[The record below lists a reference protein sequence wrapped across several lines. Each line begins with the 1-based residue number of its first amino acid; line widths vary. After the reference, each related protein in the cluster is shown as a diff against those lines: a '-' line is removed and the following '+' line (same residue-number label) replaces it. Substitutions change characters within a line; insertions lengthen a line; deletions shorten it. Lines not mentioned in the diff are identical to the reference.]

1 MFAKKTFQ
9 GGSHPPTR
17 KRATQA
23 SPIAPIPAPSRVVI
37 PLSQHTGAP
46 AEPLVAVGDEVSAGQ
61 KIGEAQGYISVP
73 VHASIGGKVTAI
85 EPHRHPLGG
94 ELPAVVI
101 ESDGDQP
108 PAGFSPAPG
117 WSPPSDPRAM
127 IEAVREAGI
136 VGLGG
141 AAFPT
146 HVKLSPPEN
155 KPIDTCILNGAE
167 CEPYLTADHR
177 LMVEHGD
184 EIVAGLKLILKILD
198 CRRGLIGI
206 EANKPDALAA
216 MRERTR
222 GEDGLTVIPL
232 QVKYPQGAEKQL
244 IWALTRRE
252 VPSGGLPMDV
262 GCVVQ
267 NVGTAKAIH
276 EAISRGKP
284 LIERVV
290 TVTGPLIGEPRNVLV
305 PIGTPFREI
314 IEFCG
319 GTTAEPGKLIMG
331 GPMMGLAQ
339 PSDEIPVIK
348 GTSGILALGPGQ
360 AVIPESQ
367 SCIGCARCV
376 DTCPMKLV
384 PTRLARLIEH
394 DRFTE
399 AGEQGVLDCMECG
412 TCSYVCP
419 SKINLVHLFKF
430 AKAKIFEERRKKKDA
445 QAA

>member
-1 MFAKKTFQ
+1 MSAKKTFQ

-23 SPIAPIPAPSRVVI
+23 SMISSMPVPSRVVI

-46 AEPLVAVGDEVSAGQ
+46 AEPIVAVGDEVSAGQ

-73 VHASIGGKVTAI
+73 VHASIDGKVVAI
-85 EPHRHPLGG
+85 ELHRHPLGG
-94 ELPAVVI
+94 ELPAVII
-101 ESDGDQP
+101 ESDGSEPSHEPSQT
-108 PAGFSPAPG
+108 PAQSA
-117 WSPPSDPRAM
+117 PSDPGAM
-127 IEAVREAGI
+127 VEAIREAGI

-177 LMVEHGD
+177 LMVESGA
-184 EIVAGLKLILKILD
+184 EIIAGLKIILNILN
-198 CRRGLIGI
+198 CQRGFIGI
-206 EANKPDALAA
+206 EANKPDALTA
-216 MRERTR
+216 MREQVREER
-222 GEDGLTVIPL
+222 NLTVVPL

-244 IWALTRRE
+244 VWAITRRE

-267 NVGTAKAIH
+267 NVGTAKAID
-276 EAISRGKP
+276 EAVSRGKP
-284 LIERVV
+284 LTERVV
-290 TVTGPLIGEPRNVLV
+290 TITGPIIREPQNVRV
-305 PIGTPFREI
+305 PIGTLFRDI
-314 IEFCG
+314 IEHCG
-319 GTTAEPGKLIMG
+319 GTTQKPGKLIMG

-339 PSDEIPVIK
+339 ASDEVPVIK
-348 GTSGILALGPGQ
+348 GTSGILALESNQ
-360 AVIPESQ
+360 AVIADSQ
-367 SCIGCARCV
+367 TCIGCARCV

-384 PTRLARLIEH
+384 PTQLAKLIEH
-394 DRFTE
+394 SRFAE
-399 AGEQGVLDCMECG
+399 AEERGVLDCMECG

-430 AKAKIFEERRKKKDA
+430 GKAKIFEERRKKKDG

>member
-1 MFAKKTFQ
+1 MSAKKTFQ
-9 GGSHPPTR
+9 GGSHPPAR
-17 KRATQA
+17 KRATQT
-23 SPIAPIPAPSRVVI
+23 SLITPLPPPSRVII

-46 AEPLVAVGDEVSAGQ
+46 AEPIVAVGDEVAAGQ
-61 KIGEAQGYISVP
+61 KIGEAQGFISVP
-73 VHASIGGKVTAI
+73 VHASIGGKVTGI
-85 EPHRHPLGG
+85 GPYRHPLGP
-94 ELPAVVI
+94 ELPAVMI
-101 ESDGDQP
+101 ESDGSQP
-108 PAGFSPAPG
+108 SPEAPQPPG
-117 WSPPSDPRAM
+117 WSVPSDPKAM

-146 HVKLSPPEN
+146 HVKLSPPKN

-177 LMVEHGD
+177 LMVESGD
-184 EIVAGLKLILKILD
+184 DIIAGLKLMLKILN

-216 MRERTR
+216 MRERIR
-222 GEDGLTVIPL
+222 EEDGLTVIPL

-267 NVGTAKAIH
+267 NVGTAKAIY

-284 LIERVV
+284 LTDRVV
-290 TVTGPLIGEPRNVLV
+290 TVTGPLIAEPRNILA
-305 PIGTPFREI
+305 PIGTLFREI

-319 GTTAEPGKLIMG
+319 GTTGEPGKLIMG

-339 PSDEIPVIK
+339 ASDEVPVIK
-348 GTSGILALGPGQ
+348 GTSGILVLGPGQ
-360 AVIPESQ
+360 AVLPESQ
-367 SCIGCARCV
+367 TCIGCARCV

-384 PTRLARLIEH
+384 PTKLAKLIEH
-394 DRFTE
+394 GRFAE
-399 AGEQGVLDCMECG
+399 AEEQGVLDCMECG

-430 AKAKIFEERRKKKDA
+430 AKSKILEERRKQKDG

>member
-17 KRATQA
+17 KRATQT
-23 SPIAPIPAPSRVVI
+23 SLIAQIPAPSRVII

-46 AEPLVAVGDEVSAGQ
+46 AEPLVAVGDEVSTGQ

-85 EPHRHPLGG
+85 APRRHPLGG
-94 ELPAVVI
+94 ELPAVII

-108 PAGFSPAPG
+108 SAGFFPTPG

-155 KPIDTCILNGAE
+155 KSIDTCILNGAE

-184 EIVAGLKLILKILD
+184 EIVAGLKLILKILN
-198 CRRGLIGI
+198 CRRGVIGI

-216 MRERTR
+216 MRERIR

-276 EAISRGKP
+276 EAVSQGKP

-305 PIGTPFREI
+305 PIGTLFREI
-314 IEFCG
+314 IAFCG
-319 GTTAEPGKLIMG
+319 GITGQPGKLIMG

-339 PSDEIPVIK
+339 PSDEVPVIK
-348 GTSGILALGPGQ
+348 GTSGILALGPDQ

-367 SCIGCARCV
+367 TCIGCARCV

-384 PTRLARLIEH
+384 PTQLARLIEH
-394 DRFTE
+394 DRYAE
-399 AGEQGVLDCMECG
+399 AEAQGVLDCMECG
-412 TCSYVCP
+412 SCSYVCP

-430 AKAKIFEERRKKKDA
+430 CKSKVFEERRKKKDA

>member
-17 KRATQA
+17 KRATQTSLITPMPA
-23 SPIAPIPAPSRVVI
+23 SSRVVI

-46 AEPLVAVGDEVSAGQ
+46 AEPIVAVGDEVSAGQ
-61 KIGEAQGYISVP
+61 KVGEAQGYISVP
-73 VHASIGGKVTAI
+73 VHASISGKVAAI

-94 ELPAVVI
+94 ELPAVII
-101 ESDGDQP
+101 ESDGSQ
-108 PAGFSPAPG
+108 SSLERTQRSS
-117 WSPPSDPRAM
+117 WSAPSDPKAM

-177 LMVEHGD
+177 LMVEQGD
-184 EIVAGLKLILKILD
+184 EIIAGLKLILKMLN

-216 MRERTR
+216 MRERIR
-222 GEDGLTVIPL
+222 GENGLTVIPL

-276 EAISRGKP
+276 EAITQGKP
-284 LIERVV
+284 LTERVV

-305 PIGTPFREI
+305 PIGTLFRDVI
-314 IEFCG
+314 AYCG
-319 GTTAEPGKLIMG
+319 GTTGELGKIIMG

-339 PSDEIPVIK
+339 ASDEVPVVK
-348 GTSGILALGPGQ
+348 GTSGILVLGPGQ
-360 AVIPESQ
+360 AMIPEPQ
-367 SCIGCARCV
+367 ACIGCARCV

-384 PTRLARLIEH
+384 PTRLAKYIEH
-394 DRFTE
+394 SRFDE
-399 AGEQGVLDCMECG
+399 AEEQGVLDCMECG

-430 AKAKIFEERRKKKDA
+430 GKAKILEARRKEKDA

>member
-9 GGSHPPTR
+9 GGSHPPTQ
-17 KRATQA
+17 KRATQT
-23 SPIAPIPAPSRVVI
+23 SLITSLPTPSRVII

-46 AEPLVAVGDEVSAGQ
+46 AEPIVAVGDQVTAGQ
-61 KIGEAQGYISVP
+61 KIGEAQGYISAP
-73 VHASIGGKVTAI
+73 VHASIGGKVTVI
-85 EPHRHPLGG
+85 GPHLHPLGG
-94 ELPAVVI
+94 ELPAVII
-101 ESDGDQP
+101 ESDGGQP
-108 PAGFSPAPG
+108 SPEFFQAPG
-117 WSPPSDPRAM
+117 WSPPSDPKGM
-127 IEAVREAGI
+127 IEAVQEAGI

-155 KPIDTCILNGAE
+155 KPINTCILNGAE

-184 EIVAGLKLILKILD
+184 EIIAGLKLILTILN

-216 MRERTR
+216 MRQRIQ

-267 NVGTAKAIH
+267 NVGTARAVD
-276 EAISRGKP
+276 EAVSRGKP

-290 TVTGPLIGEPRNVLV
+290 TITGPLIGEPRNVRV
-305 PIGTPFREI
+305 PIGTLFREV

-319 GTTAEPGKLIMG
+319 GTSGEPGKLIMG

-339 PSDEIPVIK
+339 ASDEVPVIK
-348 GTSGILALGPGQ
+348 GTSGILVLGAEQ

-367 SCIGCARCV
+367 ACIGCARCV

-384 PTRLARLIEH
+384 PTQLAKLTEH
-394 DRFTE
+394 GRFAE
-399 AGEQGVLDCMECG
+399 AEEQGVLDCMECG

-430 AKAKIFEERRKKKDA
+430 AKSKIFEDRRKKKDA

>member
-17 KRATQA
+17 KRATQT
-23 SPIAPIPAPSRVVI
+23 SLITPLPTPSRVVI

-46 AEPLVAVGDEVSAGQ
+46 AEPIVAVGDEVTAGQ
-61 KIGEAQGYISVP
+61 KIGQAQGYISVP

-94 ELPAVVI
+94 ELPAVII
-101 ESDGDQP
+101 ESDGSQP
-108 PAGFSPAPG
+108 SPPRTQAPS
-117 WSPPSDPRAM
+117 WSVPSDPKAM

-177 LMVEHGD
+177 LMVESGD
-184 EIVAGLKLILKILD
+184 EIVAGLKLILKMLN
-198 CRRGLIGI
+198 CRRGFIGI

-216 MRERTR
+216 MRERIR
-222 GEDGLTVIPL
+222 GEDDLTVIPL

-276 EAISRGKP
+276 EAIGQGKP
-284 LIERVV
+284 LTERVV
-290 TVTGPLIGEPRNVLV
+290 TITGPLIGEPRNVRV
-305 PIGTPFREI
+305 PIGTLFREI

-319 GTTAEPGKLIMG
+319 GITGEPGKLIMG

-339 PSDEIPVIK
+339 VSDEVPVIK
-348 GTSGILALGPGQ
+348 GTSGILVLGPGQ
-360 AVIPESQ
+360 AIIPEPQ
-367 SCIGCARCV
+367 TCIGCARCV

-384 PTRLARLIEH
+384 PTRLAKLIEH
-394 DRFTE
+394 NRFAE
-399 AGEQGVLDCMECG
+399 AEDQGVLDCMECG

-430 AKAKIFEERRKKKDA
+430 GKSKIFEERRKKKDA

>member
-1 MFAKKTFQ
+1 MFTKKTFQ
-9 GGSHPPTR
+9 GGSHPPTM

-23 SPIAPIPAPSRVVI
+23 STISQMPTPSRVVI

-46 AEPLVAVGDEVSAGQ
+46 AEPIVAVGDEVSLGQ
-61 KIGEAQGYISVP
+61 KLGEAQGYISVP
-73 VHASIGGKVTAI
+73 VHASMEGKVVAI
-85 EPHRHPLGG
+85 EPHPHPLGG
-94 ELPAVVI
+94 ELPAVII
-101 ESDGDQP
+101 ESNGSKPSHQP
-108 PAGFSPAPG
+108 SEAPT
-117 WSPPSDPRAM
+117 WTVPSDPKAM
-127 IEAVREAGI
+127 VAAIREAGI

-184 EIVAGLKLILKILD
+184 EIVAGLKLILSILS
-198 CRRGLIGI
+198 CQRGFIGI
-206 EANKPDALAA
+206 EANKPDALSA
-216 MRERTR
+216 MRERIR
-222 GEDGLTVIPL
+222 GEKELEVVPL

-244 IWALTRRE
+244 IWAITRRE

-276 EAISRGKP
+276 EAITRGKP
-284 LIERVV
+284 LTERVV

-305 PIGTPFREI
+305 PIGTLFRDVI
-314 IEFCG
+314 AHCG
-319 GTTAEPGKLIMG
+319 GTTQEPGKLIMG

-339 PSDEIPVIK
+339 ASDGVPVIK
-348 GTSGILALGPGQ
+348 GTSGILALGPHQ
-360 AVIPESQ
+360 AIIAEPQ
-367 SCIGCARCV
+367 TCIGCARCV

-384 PTRLARLIEH
+384 PTQLAKLIDH
-394 DRFTE
+394 SRFAE
-399 AGEQGVLDCMECG
+399 AEERGVLDCMECG
-412 TCSYVCP
+412 TCAYVCP

-430 AKAKIFEERRKKKDA
+430 GKAKIFEERRKRKDG

>member
-17 KRATQA
+17 KRATQT
-23 SPIAPIPAPSRVVI
+23 SLITPLPAPSRVVI

-46 AEPLVAVGDEVSAGQ
+46 AEPIVAVGDEVSAGQ
-61 KIGEAQGYISVP
+61 KIGQAQGYISVP
-73 VHASIGGKVTAI
+73 VHASIDGKVIAI
-85 EPHRHPLGG
+85 EPHPHPLGG
-94 ELPAVVI
+94 ELPAVII
-101 ESDGDQP
+101 ESNGSESASGPSQAP
-108 PAGFSPAPG
+108 P
-117 WSPPSDPRAM
+117 WSAPSDPKAM

-155 KPIDTCILNGAE
+155 KPIDTLILNGAE

-184 EIVAGLKLILKILD
+184 EIIAGLNLILKILN

-216 MRERTR
+216 MRERIQ
-222 GEDGLTVIPL
+222 GENGLRVVPL

-267 NVGTAKAIH
+267 NVGTAMAVH
-276 EAISRGKP
+276 QAISQGKP

-305 PIGTPFREI
+305 PIGTPFREV
-314 IEFCG
+314 IEYCG
-319 GTTAEPGKLIMG
+319 GTTGEPGKLIMG

-339 PSDEIPVIK
+339 ASDQVPVIK
-348 GTSGILALGPGQ
+348 GTSGILVLKQRQ

-367 SCIGCARCV
+367 ACIGCARCV

-384 PTRLARLIEH
+384 PTKLARLIEH
-394 DRFTE
+394 SRFAE
-399 AGEQGVLDCMECG
+399 AEEYGVLDCMECG

-430 AKAKIFEERRKKKDA
+430 GKARIFEERRKKKDG

>member
-23 SPIAPIPAPSRVVI
+23 SLISQMPAPSRVVI

-46 AEPLVAVGDEVSAGQ
+46 AEPIVAVGDDVSRGQ

-73 VHASIGGKVTAI
+73 VHASIDGRVVAI
-85 EPHRHPLGG
+85 EPHLHPLGG
-94 ELPAVVI
+94 KLPAIIVEPKGSPPSPPPV
-101 ESDGDQP
+101 ESP
-108 PAGFSPAPG
+108 S
-117 WSPPSDPRAM
+117 WTIPSDPRAM
-127 IEAVREAGI
+127 IEAVREAGV

-155 KPIDTCILNGAE
+155 KPIDTLILNGAE

-184 EIVAGLKLILKILD
+184 EIVAGLKLILKILN
-198 CRRGLIGI
+198 CRRGCIGI
-206 EANKPDALAA
+206 EANKPDALEV
-216 MRERTR
+216 MRQRIR
-222 GEDGLTVIPL
+222 GEDGLEVIPL

-284 LIERVV
+284 LFERVV
-290 TVTGPLIGEPRNVLV
+290 TVTGDIIEEPRNVRV
-305 PIGTPFREI
+305 PIGTLFRDV
-314 IEFCG
+314 IEYCG
-319 GTTAEPGKLIMG
+319 GTNREPGKLIMG

-339 PSDEIPVIK
+339 PSDEVPVIK
-348 GTSGILALGPGQ
+348 GTSGILAVGPER
-360 AVIPESQ
+360 ARIPESQ
-367 SCIGCARCV
+367 ACIGCARCV

-384 PTRLARLIEH
+384 PTKLAKLIEH
-394 DRFTE
+394 ARFADAE
-399 AGEQGVLDCMECG
+399 KNGVLDCMECG

-419 SKINLVHLFKF
+419 SKINLVHLFKL
-430 AKAKIFEERRKKKDA
+430 AKAKIFEEKRKKKNG